1 MIDGKSR
8 WSIPTWYLFHG
19 IAEKI
24 DEQYYKENYFK
35 VFQLFILI
43 CDNLPCPIC
52 RKEASTKIRKVNVHN
67 INSKEKLKL
76 FWFNFHNDVNIRL
89 GKKLFT
95 IEEIK
100 KYEKIVMKKAML
112 WFDKNFFYNFRSYRV
127 FTIPQQRNKLRTQ
140 LRREFN
146 DLYKHLK

>member
-35 VFQLFILI
+35 VFQLFIII
-43 CDNLPCPIC
+43 CNNLPCPMC
-52 RKEASTKIRKVNVHN
+52 RKEASTKINKINVHN
-67 INSKEKLKL
+67 INTKEKLKL
-76 FWFNFHNDVNIRL
+76 FWFNFHNDVNVRL
-89 GKKLFT
+89 GKRLFNM
-95 IEEIK
+95 EEMK

-112 WFDKNFFYNFRSYRV
+112 WFDKNFFYNFRSYKV
-127 FTIPQQRNKLRTQ
+127 FTIPQQRNKLRTK

-146 DLYKHLK
+146 DLYKHLN

>member
-1 MIDGKSR
+1 MMDGKSR

-19 IAEKI
+19 IAEKM

-43 CDNLPCPIC
+43 CENIPCPMC

-89 GKKLFT
+89 GKKLFSM
-95 IEEIK
+95 EGMK
-100 KYEKIVMKKAML
+100 KYEKIVIKKAMI
-112 WFDKNFFYNFRSYRV
+112 WFDKNFFFNFKSYRI
-127 FTIPQQRNKLRTQ
+127 FTIPQQRNKLRIQ